1 MQTLTLFYI
10 GLFVLLVA
18 SFAGC
23 VVAGRMLKSQAFVQ
37 RKLPVF
43 VTFVV
48 GATIIVNFF
57 IPKASPLYTTIDDFT
72 STWATIIASFAV
84 TLGIA
89 NLLLINSQRIYKVL
103 YGWHYNLVLILGF
116 LITAG
121 FGVVEGIGIEGTVF
135 HFIFQY
141 IYEPLNKTMFSILAF
156 YVASAAFRAFRAKNS
171 EATMLLVAAIV
182 VMLGR
187 VPIGTEIW
195 EWLMRP
201 VGWVSPQAYLSMC
214 NEFGISSI
222 ANFINE
228 TFTTAGQRAI
238 LLGASLG
245 YISFSIK
252 ILLGI
257 ERSYFGGEGA

>member
-1 MQTLTLFYI
+1 MLTLFYVC
-10 GLFVLLVA
+10 LFLFLVG
-18 SFAGC
+18 SFVGA
-23 VVAGRMLKSQAFVQ
+23 VTLGRMLKSQAFVQ

-43 VTFVV
+43 VTFLV
-48 GATIIVNFF
+48 GSTIIVNFF
-57 IPKASPLYTTIDDFT
+57 IPKASPVYAAVDDFT
-72 STWATIIASFAV
+72 STWMTIIASFAV

-89 NLLLINSQRIYKVL
+89 NLLLINSQRIYKAL

-116 LITAG
+116 LVTAG
-121 FGVVEGIGIEGTVF
+121 FGVVEGIGVEGSVF
-135 HFIFQY
+135 HFIFRY
-141 IYEPLNKTMFSILAF
+141 VYEPLNKTMFSILAF

-171 EATMLLVAAIV
+171 EATLLLVAAIV

-187 VPIGTEIW
+187 VPVGTEIW
-195 EWLMRP
+195 EWVMRP
-201 VGWVSPQAYLSMC
+201 VGWFSPSAYLALC